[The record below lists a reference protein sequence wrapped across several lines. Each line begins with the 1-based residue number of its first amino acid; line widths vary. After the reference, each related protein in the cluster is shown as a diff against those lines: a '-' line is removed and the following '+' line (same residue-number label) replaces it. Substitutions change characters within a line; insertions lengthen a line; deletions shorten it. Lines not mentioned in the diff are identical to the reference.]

1 MRVMPPTTGYIGN
14 FAVEEYDPSTRKF
27 VVKRS
32 SKSGKDLSISEANV
46 DTPIAKIPLL
56 DSPSASVSAIAEFTK
71 SQMTAAGGEMQ
82 KQIERVQSVVKKLEN
97 LEMLTT
103 SYTAKA
109 DDSAAAQDY
118 VDKISKNYVDLD
130 TEGFGQLFTDT
141 EKTGTAF
148 TENKKNQIKSK
159 KDLDKLIER
168 VILNK
173 MNK

>member
-1 MRVMPPTTGYIGN
+1 MPPTVGYQGN
-14 FAVEEYDPSTRKF
+14 FAVEEYDPAKKVF
-27 VVKRS
+27 VVKSS

-56 DSPSASVSAIAEFTK
+56 KNPSASVSAIAEFTK

-82 KQIERVQSVVKKLEN
+82 QQIEKVQSVIKKLEN

-109 DDSAAAQDY
+109 DEPAAAQDY

-130 TEGFGQLFTDT
+130 TKGFGELFTDT
-141 EKTGTAF
+141 EKSSTVF
-148 TENKKNQIKSK
+148 KENKKNKTKSI

-168 VILNK
+168 VIIES
-173 MNK
+173 MNKK